1 MDKLN
6 VAIADDNEI
15 MLQML
20 DHIVS
25 SDEELQVVGKAGDGE
40 ELIEIIRE
48 KKPDVVL
55 LDIIMPK
62 LDGLT
67 VMDRVNQDKDLKKP
81 AFIVISAVSQEKM
94 TEDVFDLGADYYILK
109 PFDNET
115 VVNRIKKVHARS
127 QRSFTQA
134 RALNTQKKQE
144 SQKEYME
151 RNLETDVTNIIHEV
165 GVPAHIKGY
174 QYLRDAIIMSVSDME
189 MLNSIT
195 KILYP
200 TIAKR
205 HQTTPSR
212 VERAI
217 RHAIEVAWSRGKM
230 DTIDELF
237 GYTVSNG
244 KGKPTN
250 MNLLRLL
257 LIKSVWN
264 IKIAYKMHKIVLF
277 ITRKM
282 RYNF

>member
-134 RALNTQKKQE
+134 RALNAQKKQE

-250 MNLLRLL
+250 SEFIALIADKIRLE
-257 LIKSVWN
+257 
-264 IKIAYKMHKIVLF
+264 YKMHKIVLF